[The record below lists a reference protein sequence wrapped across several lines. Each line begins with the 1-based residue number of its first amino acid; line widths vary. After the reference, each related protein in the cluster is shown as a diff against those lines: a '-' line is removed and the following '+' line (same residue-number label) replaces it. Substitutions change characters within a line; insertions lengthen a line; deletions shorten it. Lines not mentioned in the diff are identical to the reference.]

1 MTYTSPQLLNRQF
14 GVVNFTLLKPLFV
27 SIFRSSHTYL
37 SPLASLPPLQLHIR
51 RDPAE
56 SSLSRVLPV
65 AVQTLRQIR
74 AELSEG
80 FRAVSGAKLPEAQA
94 IFRSVLQSLLLVAV
108 SSDEEAK
115 EVNDLP
121 TTYTGGLTY

>member
-1 MTYTSPQLLNRQF
+1 M
-14 GVVNFTLLKPLFV
+14 
-27 SIFRSSHTYL
+27 

-65 AVQTLRQIR
+65 AVQALRQVR

-80 FRAVSGAKLPEAQA
+80 LRAVSSAKLPEAQG
-94 IFRSVLQSLLLVAV
+94 IFRSVLQSLLFVAV

-115 EVNDLP
+115 EVGAFSYCVLV
-121 TTYTGGLTY
+121 L